1 VRKRQV
7 QAHPSIE
14 EARVVAVIEGREEAG
29 SARFIEFTVHRSP
42 ADPNRIVASWRLAH
56 GESSLIDQ
64 SRTDAPIEL
73 EFRQAVDCAD
83 QHGIPFV
90 WVNDPEG
97 LFPPW
102 QRR

>member
-1 VRKRQV
+1 M
-7 QAHPSIE
+7 
-14 EARVVAVIEGREEAG
+14 VAVIEGQEEAG
-29 SARFIEFTVHRSP
+29 GAHFIEFRVQRSS
-42 ADPNRIVASWRLAH
+42 ADPNRIVGSWRLAH
-56 GESSLIDQ
+56 GELSLIDQ
-64 SRTDAPIEL
+64 SRTDAPIGL

-102 QRR
+102 DRR